1 MIEWLHDSA
10 ALPRGLGGP
19 DLQSGSPWPQRQKKP
34 ALHVK
39 LRISNFKLSITLTV
53 TRVNSRRFFYRTI
66 LRVVSLVACLCLSC
80 VQPRRAGLRELAGP
94 ATAFRQVLIGVSED
108 YPEGSRTLEI
118 ARRDLETVST
128 NGLRVLR
135 ISFDWSSMEPEP
147 GRYDWS
153 FWDEFVRMAADEY
166 GIQIIPFVCGTPRW
180 ASTSQGGDFRQCPP
194 KNNAQ
199 FAGFMRQIVGRYKS
213 RIHSWEIWNEPDNP
227 DYWRGSAGQYAALVQ
242 AGSRAV
248 HEADPQSKVVMGG
261 LAWNLTFLEAVLT
274 NTEAIRDVDV
284 INLHN
289 YYQTWA
295 SQPLERIPD
304 YVGSA
309 YDLIRDHGQHQAIW
323 MAEGGYSGVRR
334 AEHVSDRYETY
345 FSNERT
351 PELQAA
357 GLFRALGLLLA
368 SDKVSLIAWC
378 RIRDLPGAQE
388 VVGDDNNRHP
398 ALLDPNGRPKSA
410 LFALK
415 FFHSLFPYRLRCID
429 HDVRVSKATGSPVE
443 VHAFQKYDG
452 SIVVMAWLKTQ
463 PPGTRGNDAGGRVE
477 DLPQAEI
484 DLELP
489 YPTGSTAGVFD
500 EFGNREKII
509 PVSPHEGGFQIRG
522 LGSRDERVTV
532 LELRPMKTGR

>member
-1 MIEWLHDSA
+1 
-10 ALPRGLGGP
+10 
-19 DLQSGSPWPQRQKKP
+19 
-34 ALHVK
+34 
-39 LRISNFKLSITLTV
+39 
-53 TRVNSRRFFYRTI
+53 
-66 LRVVSLVACLCLSC
+66 VVSLVACLCLSC
-80 VQPRRAGLRELAGP
+80 VAPRRGGPREP
-94 ATAFRQVLIGVSED
+94 AEPTAAFRQVLIGVCED
-108 YPEGSRTLEI
+108 YPEGSRTLDI
-118 ARRDLETVST
+118 ARRDLEMIST

-153 FWDEFVRMAADEY
+153 FWDEFVRVAADEY
-166 GIQIIPFVCGTPRW
+166 GIQLIPFVCGTPRW
-180 ASTSQGGDFRQCPP
+180 ASTGTGDDFRQYPP

-199 FAGFMRQIVGRYKS
+199 FAGFMRQIVDRYKS
-213 RIHSWEIWNEPDNP
+213 RIHSWEIWNEPDNLN
-227 DYWRGSAGQYAALVQ
+227 YWRGSVGQYAALLQ

-248 HEADPQSKVVMGG
+248 HEADPRSKVVMGG
-261 LAWNLTFLEAVLT
+261 LAWNLTFLGAVLT

-289 YYQTWA
+289 YYETWA

-309 YDLIRDHGQHQAIW
+309 YDLIHDRGQHQAIW
-323 MAEGGYSGVRR
+323 MAEGGFSGASR
-334 AEHVSDRYETY
+334 AARISDKYEAD
-345 FSNERT
+345 FRNQHT

-357 GLFRALGLLLA
+357 GLFRVFSLLLA

-398 ALLDPNGRPKSA
+398 GLLDPNGRPKSA

-429 HDVRVSKATGSPVE
+429 RDIRVSKATGSPVE
-443 VHAFQKYDG
+443 IHAFQRYDG
-452 SIVVMAWLKTQ
+452 NVVVVAWLKTQ
-463 PPGTRGNDAGGRVE
+463 PPGARGNDLGGPGE
-477 DLPQAEI
+477 DVREAEI

-489 YPTGSTAGVFD
+489 FPTESTAIVFD
-500 EFGNREKII
+500 EIGNREKTI
-509 PVSPHEGGFQIRG
+509 PVSRHEAGVQIRG
-522 LGSRDERVTV
+522 LGLPDERVTV
-532 LELRPMKTGR
+532 LELTRTKTGR